1 MALTRFISWELWEVQ
16 SADPATCVGISLL
29 LMAVA
34 LLAGLVPARRA
45 VRVESDDRA
54 SIRIGGA
61 ARRRR
66 L

>member
-34 LLAGLVPARRA
+34 LLAAWCRR
-45 VRVESDDRA
+45 
-54 SIRIGGA
+54 GGRCGWNPTIA
-61 ARRRR
+61 LRYE
-66 L
+66 